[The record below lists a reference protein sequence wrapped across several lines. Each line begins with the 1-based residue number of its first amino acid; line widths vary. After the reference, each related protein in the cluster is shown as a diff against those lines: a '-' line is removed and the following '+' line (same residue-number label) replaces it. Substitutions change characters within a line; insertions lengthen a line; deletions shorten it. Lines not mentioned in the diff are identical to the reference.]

1 MTSPL
6 KRVVLAGGTGLVG
19 RHLAEA
25 FRARGVR
32 VDLVTR
38 RPGIFPGAVAWEALP
53 LVLDGADAVINLAGE
68 GLADQGWSQ
77 ARKAALLN
85 SREGTTTRIVQA
97 MKRLERPPQVLVNA
111 SAVGFYGNPGA
122 APLDEGATPGQGFL
136 AQVCQR
142 WEAAADT
149 AQPEARV
156 VKLRLG
162 VVLAREGG
170 ALPRMALPVR
180 AFLGAPLGGGAQG
193 VSWIHIEDLT
203 SLIVEVAEKE
213 AYFGPVNATAPCP
226 VSNREFTRALARRLG
241 RPLLPLP
248 GFLTRAALELLFG
261 EMAREVLL
269 GGAFVLP
276 RAATE
281 RGFRFRFER
290 VEEALAD
297 LLPGRG

>member
-6 KRVVLAGGTGLVG
+6 KRVVLAGGSGLVG
-19 RHLAEA
+19 RHLAET
-25 FRARGVR
+25 FRSRGVR

-38 RPGIFPGAVAWEALP
+38 RPGSYPGAVAWEALP
-53 LVLDGADAVINLAGE
+53 LVLEGADAVINLAGE

-77 ARKAALLN
+77 ARKAALLD

-97 MKRLERPPQVLVNA
+97 MKGLEHPPRVLVNA

-122 APLDEGATPGQGFL
+122 GPVDEGAAPGRGFL

-142 WEAAADT
+142 WEAAAD
-149 AQPEARV
+149 AALPLARV

-170 ALPRMALPVR
+170 ALPRMARPIR
-180 AFLGAPLGGGAQG
+180 AFLGTSLGGGTQG
-193 VSWIHIEDLT
+193 VSWIHVADLAA
-203 SLIVEVAEKE
+203 LVMEVAENE
-213 AYFGPVNATAPCP
+213 AYAGPVNATAPCP
-226 VSNREFTRALARRLG
+226 VSNRDFTRALARRLG

-281 RGFRFRFER
+281 RGFRFRFGR

-297 LLPGRG
+297 LLPRS